1 MNIIHLILHK
11 IHKFHAFGKNPA
23 RSSMPPP
30 AAVYPPRSV
39 PPANPFRRSF
49 PGLYK
54 PLFFLYN
61 TLVSAL
67 KETGRPGACPRSEP
81 GAVKARRAEGLPDH
95 SGASCAKAQALSP
108 RYRGT
113 KRAACFNLPLPI
125 RVVPRPSCR
134 PCVRRDVFLW
144 PRSRR
149 PRFPRHLSVQSNHDS
164 DPGGIACTTRF
175 PPT

>member
-1 MNIIHLILHK
+1 MPL
-11 IHKFHAFGKNPA
+11 
-23 RSSMPPP
+23 SM
-30 AAVYPPRSV
+30 AVYPQRAV
-39 PPANPFRRSF
+39 PPANPFRRAF

-125 RVVPRPSCR
+125 RVVPRPQCR
-134 PCVRRDVFLW
+134 PCMNQGRFFMARFS
-144 PRSRR
+144 RSTAL
-149 PRFPRHLSVQSNHDS
+149 FPLRSSPLNHDS
-164 DPGGIACTTRF
+164 DPGGITCTTKCL
-175 PPT
+175 PT